1 MPKATVSHDAVR
13 RDLKTCPGGWV
24 ELRTLSYYEMMQR
37 RDITARLYSEQKT
50 GRNVKNEDTL
60 RQVMEVMNVAIMEY
74 EFKNCIVSHNL
85 EDDNGVLLDFS
96 SSMALKSLDPKIGA
110 EINKYIDEL
119 NQEDE
124 EDLELSKSAPTL
136 SLSDGKSKHSQS
148 TETTPSP
155 IAPAG

>member
-1 MPKATVSHDAVR
+1 MPKATVSHEAVR
-13 RDLKTCPGGWV
+13 HNLKSCPGGWV

-37 RDITARLYSEQKT
+37 RDLTARLYSEQKT
-50 GRNVKNEDTL
+50 GRNIKSEDTL

-74 EFKNCIVSHNL
+74 EFKNCIVNHNL

-110 EINKYIDEL
+110 EINKYIDAL

-124 EDLELSKSAPTL
+124 EDLDDSPSAPIS
-136 SLSDGKSKHSQS
+136 SLRDGETKLGAS
-148 TETTPSP
+148 TEKTSSP
-155 IAPAG
+155 TVPAG